1 VEENRRPTEV
11 AILFQYAS
19 GPAREYAQLAA
30 SKEENVISVT
40 RLSAGILVVPLIV
53 TACGG
58 GTPPAPEQ
66 AAASASNSQVLM
78 QLRSDWQAQKDMMMK
93 IADAMPENKF
103 SYKSTPPQRNYG
115 EQIMHVASTNVD
127 LLKILAG
134 SAPAPAFTAESAK
147 TKADI
152 LKALGD
158 SYDYGTAL
166 MNELSET
173 TILEPVK
180 DSPPWLGP
188 ASHARIIWTLLAHSM
203 DIYGQMAVYLRL
215 NGIVPPASRGV

>member
-1 VEENRRPTEV
+1 M
-11 AILFQYAS
+11 
-19 GPAREYAQLAA
+19 
-30 SKEENVISVT
+30 SVT
-40 RLSAGILVVPLIV
+40 RLATGVLMIPLIV
-53 TACGG
+53 NACGG
-58 GTPPAPEQ
+58 GTPAAREQGAAAPAPT
-66 AAASASNSQVLM
+66 SQVLM

-103 SYKSTPPQRNYG
+103 SYRSTPPQRNYG
-115 EQIMHVASTNVD
+115 EQIMHVASANVD
-127 LLKILAG
+127 LLKVLGG
-134 SAPAPAFTAESAK
+134 SAAAPAFTAESAK

-166 MNELSET
+166 LNELSET
-173 TILEPVK
+173 TVLEPVK
-180 DSPPWLGP
+180 DAPSFLGP
-188 ASHARIIWTLLAHSM
+188 SSRARILWTLLAHSM

>member
-1 VEENRRPTEV
+1 M
-11 AILFQYAS
+11 
-19 GPAREYAQLAA
+19 
-30 SKEENVISVT
+30 SVT
-40 RLSAGILVVPLIV
+40 RVATGVLMVSLMLIG
-53 TACGG
+53 CGG
-58 GTPPAPEQ
+58 GTPPPDAAP
-66 AAASASNSQVLM
+66 AAAAPNSQVLM

-103 SYKSTPPQRNYG
+103 SYKSTPPQRSYG
-115 EQIMHVASTNVD
+115 EQIMHVASSNVE
-127 LLKILAG
+127 LLKILG
-134 SAPAPAFTAESAK
+134 GNAPAPGFTAESAK

-166 MNELSET
+166 LNELTET
-173 TILEPVK
+173 AILEPVK
-180 DSPPWLGP
+180 DPPSFLGP
-188 ASHARIIWTLLAHSM
+188 SSRARIVWTLLAHSM

>member
-1 VEENRRPTEV
+1 MV
-11 AILFQYAS
+11 S
-19 GPAREYAQLAA
+19 
-30 SKEENVISVT
+30 
-40 RLSAGILVVPLIV
+40 LVV

-58 GTPPAPEQ
+58 GTSPAPEQ
-66 AAASASNSQVLM
+66 TTAAPAPTSQVLM

-103 SYKSTPPQRNYG
+103 SYKSTPPQRSYG
-115 EQIMHVASTNVD
+115 EQIMHVASANVD
-127 LLKILAG
+127 LLKVLGGNA
-134 SAPAPAFTAESAK
+134 AAPAFTAESAK
-147 TKADI
+147 TKADM

-166 MNELSET
+166 LNEFSEAT
-173 TILEPVK
+173 VLEPVK
-180 DSPPWLGP
+180 DAPSFLGP
-188 ASHARIIWTLLAHSM
+188 SSRARIVWTLLAHSM

>member
-1 VEENRRPTEV
+1 M
-11 AILFQYAS
+11 
-19 GPAREYAQLAA
+19 
-30 SKEENVISVT
+30 SVT
-40 RLSAGILVVPLIV
+40 RVATGVLMVSLMLIG
-53 TACGG
+53 CGG
-58 GTPPAPEQ
+58 GTPPPDAAP
-66 AAASASNSQVLM
+66 AAAAPNSQVLM

-103 SYKSTPPQRNYG
+103 SYKSTPPQRSYG
-115 EQIMHVASTNVD
+115 EQIMHVASSNVE
-127 LLKILAG
+127 LLKILG
-134 SAPAPAFTAESAK
+134 GNAPAPGFTAESAK

-166 MNELSET
+166 MNELSEAT
-173 TILEPVK
+173 VLEQVK
-180 DSPPWLGP
+180 DSPSFLGP
-188 ASHARIIWTLLAHSM
+188 SSRARILWTLLAHSM

>member
-1 VEENRRPTEV
+1 M
-11 AILFQYAS
+11 
-19 GPAREYAQLAA
+19 
-30 SKEENVISVT
+30 SVT
-40 RLSAGILVVPLIV
+40 RLATGVLMVSLAVG
-53 TACGG
+53 ACGG
-58 GTPPAPEQ
+58 GTPAAPEQ
-66 AAASASNSQVLM
+66 AAATPAPNSQVLM

-115 EQIMHVASTNVD
+115 EQIMHVALTNAD
-127 LLKILAG
+127 LLKVLGGNAT
-134 SAPAPAFTAESAK
+134 APGFTAESAK
-147 TKADI
+147 TKAEI

-166 MNELSET
+166 LNELSET

-188 ASHARIIWTLLAHSM
+188 ASHARIVWTLLAHSM

>member
-1 VEENRRPTEV
+1 MC
-11 AILFQYAS
+11 
-19 GPAREYAQLAA
+19 
-30 SKEENVISVT
+30 VT
-40 RLSAGILVVPLIV
+40 RLIPVIVVLPLIV
-53 TACGG
+53 AACGR
-58 GTPPAPEQ
+58 GTSPAPEQ
-66 AAASASNSQVLM
+66 AAAAAPNSQVLM
-78 QLRSDWQAQKDMMMK
+78 QLRSDWQAQKDMMIK
-93 IADAMPENKF
+93 IADAMPDNKF

-115 EQIMHVASTNVD
+115 EQIMHIALTNVD
-127 LLKILAG
+127 LLKVLGGKAA
-134 SAPAPAFTAESAK
+134 APGFTAESAK
-147 TKADI
+147 TKAEI

-166 MNELSET
+166 LNELSEAT
-173 TILEPVK
+173 VLEPVK